1 MKLASTL
8 LVFVVSALLALGLV
22 MLYSATMFHRS
33 GGFWSAQLL
42 WCCIGLVVCLGAAM
56 SDYQLLKKV
65 SVPALVLALL
75 LLVAVMI
82 PGIGLERN
90 GARRWLQLPGT
101 TFQPSEF
108 AKLAVII
115 ALAHYCERK
124 GRRMG
129 TFKNGLLIP
138 GMVLGLFLGLIFIEP
153 DWGAMALLAAVC
165 GLMLIL
171 AGTKIRYMAPPVIGV
186 MCAGG
191 YLLSQN
197 TVRLN
202 RITSWLDPEGT
213 KQGVGYQAWQSLIAL
228 GSGGTT
234 GLGLGNGRQK
244 LGFVPEHQT
253 DFIFSVIGEELGLI
267 ATMAVVVGFV
277 LFLVCGAFIAMRARD
292 FFGFLLASGL
302 TFLIGLQAFINIGVV
317 TSMLPNKGL
326 PLPFISRGGTNL
338 VAMLFCVGVLLSIAR
353 FANQQ
358 GRSKAGKLKDSDSYS
373 PFRVGTQP

>member
-22 MLYSATMFHRS
+22 MLYSATMFHRE
-33 GGFWSAQLL
+33 GAFWGSQVL

-56 SDYQLLKKV
+56 ADYQVLKKI
-65 SVPALVLALL
+65 SAPALVLAFL
-75 LLVAVMI
+75 LLVAVML

-124 GRRMG
+124 GRKMG
-129 TFKNGLLIP
+129 TFRYGLLIP
-138 GMVLGLFLGLIFIEP
+138 GMVLALFLGLIFIEP
-153 DWGAMALLAAVC
+153 DWGATALLATVC
-165 GLMLIL
+165 GLMLFL
-171 AGTKIRYMAPPVIGV
+171 AGTKLRFMVPPVIVLGV
-186 MCAGG
+186 AGG
-191 YLLSQN
+191 FLLSQN

-244 LGFVPEHQT
+244 LGFVPEHHT
-253 DFIFSVIGEELGLI
+253 DFIFSVIGEELGLV
-267 ATMAVVVGFV
+267 ATMGVVVAFV
-277 LFLVCGAFIAMRARD
+277 LFVVCGAYIAMRSRD
-292 FFGFLLASGL
+292 FFGFLLASGMTL
-302 TFLIGLQAFINIGVV
+302 LIGLQAFINIGVV
-317 TSMLPNKGL
+317 TSTLPNKGL

-338 VAMLFCVGVLLSIAR
+338 VVMLFCVGVLLSVAR
-353 FANQQ
+353 FASREGQV
-358 GRSKAGKLKDSDSYS
+358 KTAGANDPGGYS
-373 PFRVGTQP
+373 PFRAKT

>member
-1 MKLASTL
+1 MKFASTT

-22 MLYSATMFHRS
+22 MLFSATMFHRGS
-33 GGFWSAQLL
+33 PIWGSQVL
-42 WCCIGLVVCLGAAM
+42 WCCIGLVVCLGTAM
-56 SDYQLLKKV
+56 VDYQVLKKV
-65 SVPALVLALL
+65 SVLALVLALL

-124 GRRMG
+124 GRKIG

-153 DWGAMALLAAVC
+153 DWGATALLATVC
-165 GLMLIL
+165 GLMLFL
-171 AGTKIRYMAPPVIGV
+171 AGTKLRFIVPPVIALGA
-186 MCAGG
+186 AGIF
-191 YLLSQN
+191 LLSQN

-253 DFIFSVIGEELGLI
+253 DFIFSVIGEELGLV
-267 ATMAVVVGFV
+267 ATMGVVVAFV
-277 LFLVCGAFIAMRARD
+277 LFVVCGAYIAMRSRD

-302 TFLIGLQAFINIGVV
+302 TLLIGLQAFINIGVV
-317 TSMLPNKGL
+317 TSTLPNKGL

-338 VAMLFCVGVLLSIAR
+338 VVMLFCVGVLLSVAR
-353 FANQQ
+353 FASREGQV
-358 GRSKAGKLKDSDSYS
+358 KTAGASDPSGYS
-373 PFRVGTQP
+373 PFRAKT

>member
-22 MLYSATMFHRS
+22 MLFSATMFHRS
-33 GGFWSAQLL
+33 DGFWSTQLL
-42 WCCIGLVVCLGAAM
+42 YCCIGVVVCLGAAM

-75 LLVAVMI
+75 MLVAVMI

-124 GRRMG
+124 GRKIG

-153 DWGAMALLAAVC
+153 DWGATALLATVC
-165 GLMLIL
+165 GLMLFL
-171 AGTKIRYMAPPVIGV
+171 AGTKLRFIVPPVIALGA
-186 MCAGG
+186 AGIF
-191 YLLSQN
+191 LLSQN

-267 ATMAVVVGFV
+267 ATMSVVVGFV
-277 LFLVCGAFIAMRARD
+277 LFLVCGAFIAMRSRD

-302 TFLIGLQAFINIGVV
+302 IFLIGLQAFINIGVV
-317 TSMLPNKGL
+317 TSTLPNKGL

-353 FANQQ
+353 FANKE
-358 GRSKAGKLKDSDSYS
+358 GRSKADKLKDSGSYS
-373 PFRVGTQP
+373 PFRAGT

>member
-1 MKLASTL
+1 MKLASTT

-22 MLYSATMFHRS
+22 MLYSATMFHRE
-33 GGFWSAQLL
+33 GAFWGSQVL

-56 SDYQLLKKV
+56 ADYQVLKKI
-65 SVPALVLALL
+65 SAPALVLALL
-75 LLVAVMI
+75 LLVAVML

-108 AKLAVII
+108 TKLAVII

-124 GRRMG
+124 GRGMG
-129 TFKNGLLIP
+129 TFRYGLLIP
-138 GMVLGLFLGLIFIEP
+138 GMVLALFLGLIFIEP
-153 DWGAMALLAAVC
+153 DWGATALLATVC
-165 GLMLIL
+165 GLMLFL
-171 AGTKIRYMAPPVIGV
+171 AGTKLRFMVPPVIVLGV
-186 MCAGG
+186 AGSF
-191 YLLSQN
+191 LLSQN

-244 LGFVPEHQT
+244 LGFVPEHHT
-253 DFIFSVIGEELGLI
+253 DFIFSVIGEELGLV
-267 ATMAVVVGFV
+267 ATMGVVVAFV
-277 LFLVCGAFIAMRARD
+277 LFVVCGAYIAMRSRD
-292 FFGFLLASGL
+292 FFGFLLASGMTL
-302 TFLIGLQAFINIGVV
+302 LIGLQAFINIGVV
-317 TSMLPNKGL
+317 TSTLPNKGL

-338 VAMLFCVGVLLSIAR
+338 VVMLFCVGVLLSVAR
-353 FANQQ
+353 FASREGQV
-358 GRSKAGKLKDSDSYS
+358 KTAGANDPGGYS
-373 PFRVGTQP
+373 PFRAKT

>member
-1 MKLASTL
+1 MKFATTT

-22 MLYSATMFHRS
+22 MLYSATMFHGGS
-33 GGFWSAQLL
+33 GFWISQLI
-42 WCCIGLVVCLGAAM
+42 WCGIGLVMCLSIAM
-56 SDYQLLKKV
+56 ADYRLLKNI

-75 LLVAVMI
+75 LLGAVMI

-115 ALAHYCERK
+115 ALAHYGDRK
-124 GRRMG
+124 GRQMDTIRY
-129 TFKNGLLIP
+129 GLLIP
-138 GMVLGLFLGLIFIEP
+138 GTVLSLFLGLIFLEP
-153 DWGAMALLAAVC
+153 DWGATALLATVC

-171 AGTKIRYMAPPVIGV
+171 AGTKLWHMAPPVLVFGAV
-186 MCAGG
+186 GG

-197 TVRLN
+197 PVRLN
-202 RITSWLDPEGT
+202 RVTSWLDPEGT

-253 DFIFSVIGEELGLI
+253 DFIFSVIGEELGLV
-267 ATMAVVVGFV
+267 ATVAIVIGFM
-277 LFLVCGAFIAMRARD
+277 LFVVCGMFIAMRARD
-292 FFGFLLASGL
+292 FFGYLLASGL
-302 TFLIGLQAFINIGVV
+302 TLLVGIQAFINIGVV
-317 TSMLPNKGL
+317 TGTLPNKGL

-338 VAMLFCVGVLLSIAR
+338 LAMLFCVGVLLSVAR
-353 FANQQ
+353 FA
-358 GRSKAGKLKDSDSYS
+358 GREERSKSVAAGDSGGYS
-373 PFRVGTQP
+373 PFGAET

>member
-42 WCCIGLVVCLGAAM
+42 WCCIGVVVCLGAAM

-65 SVPALVLALL
+65 SVPVLVLALL

-153 DWGAMALLAAVC
+153 DWVQRHC
-165 GLMLIL
+165 WPQS
-171 AGTKIRYMAPPVIGV
+171 AG
-186 MCAGG
+186 
-191 YLLSQN
+191 
-197 TVRLN
+197 
-202 RITSWLDPEGT
+202 
-213 KQGVGYQAWQSLIAL
+213 
-228 GSGGTT
+228 
-234 GLGLGNGRQK
+234 
-244 LGFVPEHQT
+244 
-253 DFIFSVIGEELGLI
+253 
-267 ATMAVVVGFV
+267 
-277 LFLVCGAFIAMRARD
+277 
-292 FFGFLLASGL
+292 
-302 TFLIGLQAFINIGVV
+302 
-317 TSMLPNKGL
+317 
-326 PLPFISRGGTNL
+326 
-338 VAMLFCVGVLLSIAR
+338 
-353 FANQQ
+353 
-358 GRSKAGKLKDSDSYS
+358 
-373 PFRVGTQP
+373 

>member
-1 MKLASTL
+1 MKLASTT

-33 GGFWSAQLL
+33 GGFLGSQLL

-56 SDYQLLKKV
+56 ADYQMLKKI
-65 SVPALVLALL
+65 SAPALVLALL
-75 LLVAVMI
+75 LLVAVML

-129 TFKNGLLIP
+129 TFRYGLLIP
-138 GMVLGLFLGLIFIEP
+138 GLVLALFLGLIFIEP
-153 DWGAMALLAAVC
+153 DWGATALLATVC
-165 GLMLIL
+165 GLMLFL
-171 AGTKIRYMAPPVIGV
+171 AGTKLRFMVPPVIVLGV
-186 MCAGG
+186 AGSF
-191 YLLSQN
+191 LLSQN

-202 RITSWLDPEGT
+202 RIMSWLDPEGT
-213 KQGVGYQAWQSLIAL
+213 KQGVGYQTWQSLIAL

-244 LGFVPEHQT
+244 LGFVPEHHT
-253 DFIFSVIGEELGLI
+253 DFIFSVIGEELGLV
-267 ATMAVVVGFV
+267 ATMGIVVAFV
-277 LFLVCGAFIAMRARD
+277 LFVICGAFIAIRSRD
-292 FFGFLLASGL
+292 FFGFLLASGMTL
-302 TFLIGLQAFINIGVV
+302 LIGLQAFINIGVV
-317 TSMLPNKGL
+317 TSTLPNKGL

-338 VAMLFCVGVLLSIAR
+338 VVMLFCVGVLLSVAR
-353 FANQQ
+353 FASREGQV
-358 GRSKAGKLKDSDSYS
+358 KTAGANDSGGYS
-373 PFRVGTQP
+373 PFRAKT

>member
-1 MKLASTL
+1 MKLASTT

-33 GGFWSAQLL
+33 GGFLGSQLL

-56 SDYQLLKKV
+56 ADYQLLKKI
-65 SVPALVLALL
+65 SAPALVLALL
-75 LLVAVMI
+75 LLVAVML

-129 TFKNGLLIP
+129 TFRYGLLIP
-138 GMVLGLFLGLIFIEP
+138 GLVLALFLGLIFIEP
-153 DWGAMALLAAVC
+153 DWGATALLATVC
-165 GLMLIL
+165 GLMLFL
-171 AGTKIRYMAPPVIGV
+171 AGTKLRFMVPPVIVLGV
-186 MCAGG
+186 AGSF
-191 YLLSQN
+191 LLSQN

-202 RITSWLDPEGT
+202 RIMSWLDPEGT
-213 KQGVGYQAWQSLIAL
+213 KQGVGYQTWQSLIAL

-244 LGFVPEHQT
+244 LGFVPEHHT
-253 DFIFSVIGEELGLI
+253 DFIFSVIGEELGLV
-267 ATMAVVVGFV
+267 ATMGIVVAFV
-277 LFLVCGAFIAMRARD
+277 LFVICGAFIAIRSRD
-292 FFGFLLASGL
+292 IFGFLLASGMTL
-302 TFLIGLQAFINIGVV
+302 LIGLQAFINIGVV
-317 TSMLPNKGL
+317 TSTLPNKGL

-338 VAMLFCVGVLLSIAR
+338 VVMLFCVGVLLSVAR
-353 FANQQ
+353 FASREGQV
-358 GRSKAGKLKDSDSYS
+358 KTAGANDSGGYS
-373 PFRVGTQP
+373 PFRAKT

>member
-22 MLYSATMFHRS
+22 MLYSATMFHR
-33 GGFWSAQLL
+33 GGAFWGSQVL

-56 SDYQLLKKV
+56 ADYQVLKKI
-65 SVPALVLALL
+65 SAPALVLAFL
-75 LLVAVMI
+75 LLVAVML
-82 PGIGLERN
+82 PGLGLERN

-124 GRRMG
+124 GRKMG
-129 TFKNGLLIP
+129 TFRYGLLIP
-138 GMVLGLFLGLIFIEP
+138 GMVLALFLGLIFIEP
-153 DWGAMALLAAVC
+153 DWGATALLATVC
-165 GLMLIL
+165 GLMLFL
-171 AGTKIRYMAPPVIGV
+171 AGTKLRFMVLPVIVLGV
-186 MCAGG
+186 AGSF
-191 YLLSQN
+191 LLSQN

-244 LGFVPEHQT
+244 LGFVPEHET
-253 DFIFSVIGEELGLI
+253 DFIFSVIGEELGLV
-267 ATMAVVVGFV
+267 ATMGVVVAFV
-277 LFLVCGAFIAMRARD
+277 LFVVCGAYIAMRSRD
-292 FFGFLLASGL
+292 FFGFLLASGMTL
-302 TFLIGLQAFINIGVV
+302 LIGLQAFINIGVV
-317 TSMLPNKGL
+317 TSTLPNKGL

-338 VAMLFCVGVLLSIAR
+338 VVMLFCVGVLLSVAR
-353 FANQQ
+353 FASREGQVK
-358 GRSKAGKLKDSDSYS
+358 SAGANDPGGYS
-373 PFRVGTQP
+373 PFRAKT

>member
-33 GGFWSAQLL
+33 GGFWSGQLL
-42 WCCIGLVVCLGAAM
+42 WCCIGVVVCLGAAM

-65 SVPALVLALL
+65 SVPVLVLALL
-75 LLVAVMI
+75 LLVAVMV

-90 GARRWLQLPGT
+90 GARRGLQLPGT

-153 DWGAMALLAAVC
+153 DWGATALLAAVC

-171 AGTKIRYMAPPVIGV
+171 AGTKIRYMALPVIGV

-197 TVRLN
+197 TMRLN

-277 LFLVCGAFIAMRARD
+277 LFLVCGGFIAMRARD

-338 VAMLFCVGVLLSIAR
+338 VVMLFCVGVLLSIAR
-353 FANQQ
+353 FANQE
-358 GRSKAGKLKDSDSYS
+358 GRSKADKLKDSDSYS
-373 PFRVGTQP
+373 PFRAGTQP

>member
-42 WCCIGLVVCLGAAM
+42 WCCIGVVVCLGAAI

-65 SVPALVLALL
+65 SVPMLVLALI
-75 LLVAVMI
+75 LLVSVMI

-90 GARRWLQLPGT
+90 GARRWMQLPGT

-153 DWGAMALLAAVC
+153 DWGATVLLAVVC
-165 GLMLIL
+165 GMMLIL
-171 AGTKIRYMAPPVIGV
+171 AGTKLRFIVPPVLALGAV
-186 MCAGG
+186 GG

-197 TVRLN
+197 PVRLN

-213 KQGVGYQAWQSLIAL
+213 KQGVGYQAWQSQIAL

-267 ATMAVVVGFV
+267 ATMSVVVGFV
-277 LFLVCGAFIAMRARD
+277 LFLVCGAFIAIRARD

-353 FANQQ
+353 FANQE
-358 GRSKAGKLKDSDSYS
+358 GRSKANKLKDSGGHS
-373 PFRVGTQP
+373 PFRVGNQA

>member
-1 MKLASTL
+1 MKFTSTT

-22 MLYSATMFHRS
+22 MLFSATMFHRS
-33 GGFWSAQLL
+33 DGLWSAQFLG
-42 WCCIGLVVCLGAAM
+42 CCIGVVVCLGAAM

-75 LLVAVMI
+75 MLVAVMI

-153 DWGAMALLAAVC
+153 DWGATALLATVC
-165 GLMLIL
+165 GLMLFL
-171 AGTKIRYMAPPVIGV
+171 AGTTLRFIVPPVITLGAAGV
-186 MCAGG
+186 F
-191 YLLSQN
+191 LLSQN
-197 TVRLN
+197 TLRLN

-244 LGFVPEHQT
+244 LGFVPEQQT
-253 DFIFSVIGEELGLI
+253 DFIFSVIGEELGLV
-267 ATMAVVVGFV
+267 ATMSVVVGFV
-277 LFLVCGAFIAMRARD
+277 LFLVCGAFIAMRSRD

-302 TFLIGLQAFINIGVV
+302 TFLISLQAFINIGVV
-317 TSMLPNKGL
+317 TSTLPNKGL

-353 FANQQ
+353 FANQE
-358 GRSKAGKLKDSDSYS
+358 GRSKADKLKDSGSYS
-373 PFRVGTQP
+373 PFRAGT

>member
-22 MLYSATMFHRS
+22 MLYSATMFHR
-33 GGFWSAQLL
+33 GGAFWGSQVL
-42 WCCIGLVVCLGAAM
+42 WCCIGLVVCLGAAVA
-56 SDYQLLKKV
+56 DYQVLKKI
-65 SVPALVLALL
+65 SAPALVLAFL
-75 LLVAVMI
+75 LLVAVML
-82 PGIGLERN
+82 PGLGLERN

-124 GRRMG
+124 GRKMG
-129 TFKNGLLIP
+129 TFRYGLLIP
-138 GMVLGLFLGLIFIEP
+138 GMVLALFLGLIFIEP
-153 DWGAMALLAAVC
+153 DWGATALLATVC
-165 GLMLIL
+165 GLMLFL
-171 AGTKIRYMAPPVIGV
+171 AGTKLRFMVPPVIVLGA
-186 MCAGG
+186 AGG
-191 YLLSQN
+191 FLLSQN

-202 RITSWLDPEGT
+202 RIMSWLDPEGT

-253 DFIFSVIGEELGLI
+253 DFIFSVIGEELGLV
-267 ATMAVVVGFV
+267 ATMGVVVAFV
-277 LFLVCGAFIAMRARD
+277 LFVVCGAYIAMRSRD
-292 FFGFLLASGL
+292 FFGFLLASGMTL
-302 TFLIGLQAFINIGVV
+302 LIGLQAFINIGVV
-317 TSMLPNKGL
+317 TSTLPNKGL

-338 VAMLFCVGVLLSIAR
+338 VVMLFCVGVLLSVAR
-353 FANQQ
+353 FASREGQV
-358 GRSKAGKLKDSDSYS
+358 KTAGANDPGGYS
-373 PFRVGTQP
+373 PFRAKR

>member
-1 MKLASTL
+1 MKFATTT

-22 MLYSATMFHRS
+22 MLYSATMFHGGS
-33 GGFWSAQLL
+33 GFWISQLI
-42 WCCIGLVVCLGAAM
+42 WCGIGLVMCLSIAM
-56 SDYQLLKKV
+56 ADYRLLKNI

-75 LLVAVMI
+75 LLGAVMI

-115 ALAHYCERK
+115 ALAHYGDRK
-124 GRRMG
+124 GRQMDTIRY
-129 TFKNGLLIP
+129 GLLIP
-138 GMVLGLFLGLIFIEP
+138 GTVLSLFLGLIFLEP
-153 DWGAMALLAAVC
+153 DWGATALLATVC

-171 AGTKIRYMAPPVIGV
+171 AGTKLWHMAPPVLVFGAV
-186 MCAGG
+186 GG

-197 TVRLN
+197 PVRLN
-202 RITSWLDPEGT
+202 RVTSWLDPEGT

-253 DFIFSVIGEELGLI
+253 DFIFSVIGEELGLV
-267 ATMAVVVGFV
+267 ATVAIVIGFI
-277 LFLVCGAFIAMRARD
+277 LFVVCGTFIAMRARD
-292 FFGFLLASGL
+292 FFGYLLASGL
-302 TFLIGLQAFINIGVV
+302 TLLVGIQAFINIGVV
-317 TSMLPNKGL
+317 TGTLPNKGL

-338 VAMLFCVGVLLSIAR
+338 IAMLFCVGVLLSVAR
-353 FANQQ
+353 FA
-358 GRSKAGKLKDSDSYS
+358 GREERSKSVAAGDSGGYS
-373 PFRVGTQP
+373 PFGAET

>member
-33 GGFWSAQLL
+33 GPFLGSQLL
-42 WCCIGLVVCLGAAM
+42 WCCIGVVVCLTTAM
-56 SDYQLLKKV
+56 TDYQLLKKF
-65 SVPALVLALL
+65 SVPVLVLALL

-82 PGIGLERN
+82 PGVGLERN

-124 GRRMG
+124 GRKMG
-129 TFKNGLLIP
+129 TFKYGLLIP
-138 GMVLGLFLGLIFIEP
+138 GVVLALFLGLVFIEP
-153 DWGAMALLAAVC
+153 DWGATVLLATVC
-165 GLMLIL
+165 GLMLFL
-171 AGTKIRYMAPPVIGV
+171 AGSKLRFIVPPVLVLGT
-186 MCAGG
+186 AGG
-191 YLLSQN
+191 FLLSQN

-202 RITSWLDPEGT
+202 RIMSWLDPEGT

-253 DFIFSVIGEELGLI
+253 DFIFSVIGEELGLV
-267 ATMAVVVGFV
+267 ATLTVVVAFV
-277 LFLVCGAFIAMRARD
+277 LFVLCGAFIAMRARD

-302 TFLIGLQAFINIGVV
+302 TLLIGLQAFINIGVV
-317 TSMLPNKGL
+317 TSTLPNKGL

-353 FANQQ
+353 FANQE
-358 GRSKAGKLKDSDSYS
+358 GRAKTNKLKETGGYS
-373 PFRVGTQP
+373 PFRAGT

>member
-22 MLYSATMFHRS
+22 MLYSATMFHQS
-33 GGFWSAQLL
+33 GGFWSGQLL
-42 WCCIGLVVCLGAAM
+42 WCCIGVVVCLGAAM

-65 SVPALVLALL
+65 SVPALALALV
-75 LLVAVMI
+75 LLVALMI

-153 DWGAMALLAAVC
+153 DWGATALLAAVC

-171 AGTKIRYMAPPVIGV
+171 AGTKIRYMALPVIGV

-197 TVRLN
+197 TMRLN

-277 LFLVCGAFIAMRARD
+277 LFLVCGGFIAMRARD

-338 VAMLFCVGVLLSIAR
+338 VVMLFCVGVLLSIAR
-353 FANQQ
+353 FANQE
-358 GRSKAGKLKDSDSYS
+358 GRSKADKLKDSDSYS
-373 PFRVGTQP
+373 PFRAGTQP

>member
-33 GGFWSAQLL
+33 GGFLGSQLL

-56 SDYQLLKKV
+56 ADYQMLKKI
-65 SVPALVLALL
+65 SAPALVLALL
-75 LLVAVMI
+75 LLVAVML

-129 TFKNGLLIP
+129 TFRYGLLIP
-138 GMVLGLFLGLIFIEP
+138 GLVLALFLGLIFIEP
-153 DWGAMALLAAVC
+153 DWGATVLLATVC
-165 GLMLIL
+165 GLMLFL
-171 AGTKIRYMAPPVIGV
+171 AGSKLRFIVPPVLVLGT
-186 MCAGG
+186 AGG
-191 YLLSQN
+191 FLLSQN

-202 RITSWLDPEGT
+202 RIMSWLDPEGT

-267 ATMAVVVGFV
+267 ATMGVVVAFV
-277 LFLVCGAFIAMRARD
+277 LFVVCGAFIAMRARD

-302 TFLIGLQAFINIGVV
+302 TLLIGLQAFINIGVV
-317 TSMLPNKGL
+317 TSTLPNKGL

-353 FANQQ
+353 FANQE
-358 GRSKAGKLKDSDSYS
+358 GRAKTNKLKETGGYS
-373 PFRVGTQP
+373 PFRAGT

>member
-1 MKLASTL
+1 MKLASTT

-22 MLYSATMFHRS
+22 MLYSATMFHRE
-33 GGFWSAQLL
+33 GAFWGSQVL

-56 SDYQLLKKV
+56 ADYQVLKKI
-65 SVPALVLALL
+65 SAPALVLALL
-75 LLVAVMI
+75 LLVAVML

-124 GRRMG
+124 GRKMG
-129 TFKNGLLIP
+129 TFRYGLLIP
-138 GMVLGLFLGLIFIEP
+138 GMVLALFLGLIFIEP
-153 DWGAMALLAAVC
+153 DWGATALLATVC
-165 GLMLIL
+165 GLMLFL
-171 AGTKIRYMAPPVIGV
+171 AGTKLRFMVPPVIVLGA
-186 MCAGG
+186 AGG
-191 YLLSQN
+191 FLLSQN

-202 RITSWLDPEGT
+202 RIMSWLDPEGT

-253 DFIFSVIGEELGLI
+253 DFIFSVIGEELGLV
-267 ATMAVVVGFV
+267 ATMGVVVAFV
-277 LFLVCGAFIAMRARD
+277 LFVVCGAYIAMRSRD
-292 FFGFLLASGL
+292 FFGFLLASGMTL
-302 TFLIGLQAFINIGVV
+302 LIGLQAFINIGVV
-317 TSMLPNKGL
+317 TSTLPNKGL

-338 VAMLFCVGVLLSIAR
+338 VVMLFCVGVLLSVAR
-353 FANQQ
+353 FASREGQV
-358 GRSKAGKLKDSDSYS
+358 KTAGANDPGGYS
-373 PFRVGTQP
+373 PFRAKT

>member
-42 WCCIGLVVCLGAAM
+42 WCCIGVVVCLGAAI

-65 SVPALVLALL
+65 SVPMLVLALI

-90 GARRWLQLPGT
+90 GARRWMQLPGT

-129 TFKNGLLIP
+129 TFKYGLLFP
-138 GMVLGLFLGLIFIEP
+138 SMVLGLFLGLIFIEP
-153 DWGAMALLAAVC
+153 DWGATVLLAVVC
-165 GLMLIL
+165 GMMLIL
-171 AGTKIRYMAPPVIGV
+171 AGTKLQFIVPPVLALGAV
-186 MCAGG
+186 GG

-197 TVRLN
+197 PVRLN

-213 KQGVGYQAWQSLIAL
+213 KQGVGYQAWQSQIAL

-267 ATMAVVVGFV
+267 ATMSVVVGFV
-277 LFLVCGAFIAMRARD
+277 LFLVCGAYIAIRARD

-353 FANQQ
+353 FANQE
-358 GRSKAGKLKDSDSYS
+358 GRSKANKLKDSGGYS
-373 PFRVGTQP
+373 PFRAGNQA

>member
-1 MKLASTL
+1 MKFASTT

-22 MLYSATMFHRS
+22 MLFSATMFHRGS
-33 GGFWSAQLL
+33 PIWGSQVL
-42 WCCIGLVVCLGAAM
+42 WCCIGLVVCLGTAM
-56 SDYQLLKKV
+56 VDYQVLKKV
-65 SVPALVLALL
+65 SVLALVLALL

-138 GMVLGLFLGLIFIEP
+138 GMVLALFLGLIFIEP
-153 DWGAMALLAAVC
+153 DWGATALLATVC
-165 GLMLIL
+165 GLMLFL
-171 AGTKIRYMAPPVIGV
+171 AGTKLRFMVPPVIVLGA
-186 MCAGG
+186 AGG
-191 YLLSQN
+191 FLLSQN
-197 TVRLN
+197 TLRLN
-202 RITSWLDPEGT
+202 RIMSWLDPEGT

-244 LGFVPEHQT
+244 LGFVPEHQS

-267 ATMAVVVGFV
+267 ATMSVVVGFV
-277 LFLVCGAFIAMRARD
+277 LFLVCGAFIAMRSRD
-292 FFGFLLASGL
+292 FFGFLLASGMTL
-302 TFLIGLQAFINIGVV
+302 LIGLQAFINIGVV
-317 TSMLPNKGL
+317 TSTLPNKGL

-338 VAMLFCVGVLLSIAR
+338 VVMLFCVGVLLSVAR
-353 FANQQ
+353 FASREGQV
-358 GRSKAGKLKDSDSYS
+358 KTAGANDPGGYS
-373 PFRVGTQP
+373 PFRAKR

>member
-33 GGFWSAQLL
+33 GGFWSGQLL
-42 WCCIGLVVCLGAAM
+42 WCCIGVVVCLGAAM

-153 DWGAMALLAAVC
+153 DWGATALLAAVC

-171 AGTKIRYMAPPVIGV
+171 AGTKIRYMALPVIGV

-277 LFLVCGAFIAMRARD
+277 LFLVCGGFIAMRARD

-338 VAMLFCVGVLLSIAR
+338 VVMLFCVGVLLSIAR
-353 FANQQ
+353 FANQE
-358 GRSKAGKLKDSDSYS
+358 GRSKADKLKDSDGYS
-373 PFRVGTQP
+373 PFRAGTQP

>member
-1 MKLASTL
+1 MKLASTT

-33 GGFWSAQLL
+33 GGFLGSQLL

-56 SDYQLLKKV
+56 ADYQLLKKI
-65 SVPALVLALL
+65 SAPALVLALL
-75 LLVAVMI
+75 LLVAVML

-129 TFKNGLLIP
+129 TFRYGLLIP
-138 GMVLGLFLGLIFIEP
+138 GLVLALFLGLIFIEP
-153 DWGAMALLAAVC
+153 DWGATALLATVC
-165 GLMLIL
+165 GLMLFL
-171 AGTKIRYMAPPVIGV
+171 AGTKLRFMVPPVIVLGV
-186 MCAGG
+186 AGSF
-191 YLLSQN
+191 LLSQN

-202 RITSWLDPEGT
+202 RIMSWLDPEGT
-213 KQGVGYQAWQSLIAL
+213 KQGVGYQTWQSLIAL

-244 LGFVPEHQT
+244 LGFVPEHHT
-253 DFIFSVIGEELGLI
+253 DFIFSVIGEELGLV
-267 ATMAVVVGFV
+267 ATMGIVVAFV
-277 LFLVCGAFIAMRARD
+277 LFVICGAFIAIRSRD
-292 FFGFLLASGL
+292 FFGFLLASGMTL
-302 TFLIGLQAFINIGVV
+302 LIGLQAFINIGVV
-317 TSMLPNKGL
+317 TSTLPNKGL

-338 VAMLFCVGVLLSIAR
+338 VVMLFCVGVLLSVAR
-353 FANQQ
+353 FASREGQV
-358 GRSKAGKLKDSDSYS
+358 KTAGANDSGGYS
-373 PFRVGTQP
+373 PFRAKT

>member
-1 MKLASTL
+1 MKFASTT

-33 GGFWSAQLL
+33 GAFLGSQLL
-42 WCCIGLVVCLGAAM
+42 WCCIGVVVCLGTAM
-56 SDYQLLKKV
+56 SDYQLLKKI
-65 SVPALVLALL
+65 SAPALVVALL

-124 GRRMG
+124 GRKMG

-138 GMVLGLFLGLIFIEP
+138 GAVLGLFLGLIFIEP
-153 DWGAMALLAAVC
+153 DWGATALLAVVC
-165 GLMLIL
+165 GMLLFL
-171 AGTKIRYMAPPVIGV
+171 AGTKLRFLVPPVIMLGA
-186 MCAGG
+186 AGG
-191 YLLSQN
+191 FLLSQN

-202 RITSWLDPEGT
+202 RILSWLDPEGT

-244 LGFVPEHQT
+244 LGFVPEQQT

-267 ATMAVVVGFV
+267 ATMGVVVGFV
-277 LFLVCGAFIAMRARD
+277 LFVICGAFIAMRSRD

-302 TFLIGLQAFINIGVV
+302 TLLIGLQAFINIGVV
-317 TSMLPNKGL
+317 TSTLPNKGL

-353 FANQQ
+353 FADQE
-358 GRSKAGKLKDSDSYS
+358 GRAKSGKQKDPGGYS
-373 PFRVGTQP
+373 PFRAGT